1 MISMI
6 IIIVQC
12 CHIVSCCFK
21 AFPKDFWR
29 FESATFFLPATA
41 LQFWPFLQ
49 GRAGNP
55 TSPWGGGPPSMP
67 DSVWAGKES
76 SSLNPGRFCD
86 IYNISH
92 LQCSQTKV
100 DQIWHWK
107 KTVYDEED
115 RFLSFPSFIVSLSIS
130 YRNALP
136 MCFFFCEIF
145 RGQLLSKTTPV
156 SKFDNISATCAWLR
170 GFLGYEIIW
179 SDPVCTWSEGP
190 CTWCRT
196 GGMPSATACT
206 LGRGLSTILKGR
218 QHQQ

>member
-1 MISMI
+1 MLLNSFRERFLKIRECDLFFACHCPAVLTIFAGQGGEPHFPVRRGASI
-6 IIIVQC
+6 HAGFSLSRQGVQFTKSWTILRYLQ
-12 CHIVSCCFK
+12 HFIFTM
-21 AFPKDFWR
+21 FPDKGRSDM
-29 FESATFFLPATA
+29 A
-41 LQFWPFLQ
+41 L
-49 GRAGNP
+49 
-55 TSPWGGGPPSMP
+55 
-67 DSVWAGKES
+67 E
-76 SSLNPGRFCD
+76 
-86 IYNISH
+86 
-92 LQCSQTKV
+92 
-100 DQIWHWK
+100 

-130 YRNALP
+130 YRNALS

-156 SKFDNISATCAWLR
+156 SKFDNISANCAWLR

-206 LGRGLSTILKGR
+206 LGRGLSTMLKGR